1 MKCDTCGSQNVE
13 DALRCCACNR
23 SFRTIADE
31 APVERAP
38 PGRVSSAERRQVTAV
53 FCDLV
58 DSVSLTERLDP
69 EDMAQVIDV
78 YLSACDDIIARYG
91 GTITQYMGDGVLAYF
106 GYPRA
111 SEHDAANAVR
121 ASIDLRD
128 AVTRLAL
135 VPGIRLQLRIGIA
148 TGLVVIDDLV
158 GRGKGRQNIVGETPN
173 LAARL
178 QSVAA
183 RDRIMVARTTQRIT
197 RGLFSYRDLQTF
209 TLKGFT
215 RPVEASEVVEAV
227 AIDNRF
233 LARAEGKAP
242 PLVGRER
249 ELALIQDCWVLA
261 RAGQGRVILL
271 QGEAGIG
278 KSRLV
283 EAARRHAADT
293 AHTETAWYCG
303 PHQNDSALRPITQQL
318 ARAAGFDGGDDAASR
333 TEKLRRL
340 LARSGADE
348 TANLAA
354 TLAVLADLFGIP
366 PRSGAPDEVMTPDRR
381 KAVTLDTLLALLDRA
396 AHKAPALFIFED
408 AHWSDSTSLELLDR
422 AIGTASARAWL
433 IIVTAR
439 PDYQPAWLRR
449 DHVVHIRLGRLTRG
463 DAERICVNLGAEAML
478 PSGTL
483 RQIVDRCDGIPLFVE
498 EMTKSVLEAT
508 AAAPTQDGV
517 PVVAIPESLKDSL
530 VARLDRLGPAR
541 RIANLGA
548 VIGRRFSYA
557 LLAAVANQPEA
568 VLRRMLRELT
578 LSGLVERSGL
588 APASS
593 YLFKHA
599 LIRDAAYDSLLKRE
613 RQLLHGQIAAALR
626 DRFPQIGQTEPDLLA
641 YHLTEAGAIA
651 DAIPLRAEAGR
662 RAASRAAHVEA
673 VGHLQT
679 ACDLLR
685 RLPKDDALLGT
696 ELQVLIGLAVSL
708 AASRGYSVPEVE
720 RVLAEARAICDR
732 LGNDAALFAVLRGI
746 CALSIVACELDS
758 AEATAR
764 RCAEISE
771 RTGLVEHRIESDCP
785 LGYVLWAK
793 GDLPR
798 ARQHLERAV
807 GLYRDHGGAR
817 LPVITP
823 QDPLI
828 QSLGPLLLV
837 LSAMGDDDAAERAAD
852 ALIVHG
858 RSLGGH
864 FNLACALFW
873 QALYF
878 ILRSDF
884 ARALAPAEEALGL
897 CDRYGYPTFGAL
909 AFLFRA
915 YCIGHRGD
923 LDQALD
929 MAHAGIAELDRLG
942 IRHGRSQQL
951 GEIASLHAAAG
962 DLPTA
967 LHTIDAAIAEAR
979 RSGEAFFLA
988 PLLRRRAEFL
998 AQHPGTSPASVTAA
1012 LREALA
1018 VAEAQGAT
1026 GFARQ
1031 AAARLDDDTPFGRSE
1046 PIAAANVN

>member
-1 MKCDTCGSQNVE
+1 MKCDSCGSHNVAGARRCSVCSRSLRAID
-13 DALRCCACNR
+13 DA
-23 SFRTIADE
+23 SADWV
-31 APVERAP
+31 PPERA
-38 PGRVSSAERRQVTAV
+38 SSAERRQVTAL

-58 DSVSLTERLDP
+58 DSVALTERLDP
-69 EDMAQVIDV
+69 EDMMHVVDV
-78 YLSACDDIIARYG
+78 YLSACDDIIGRYG

-111 SEHDAANAVR
+111 DEHDAANAVR
-121 ASIDLRD
+121 AGLALRD
-128 AVTRLAL
+128 AVDRLAL
-135 VPGIRLQLRIGIA
+135 MPGIRLQIRIGIA
-148 TGLVVIDDLV
+148 TGLVVVDDLV
-158 GRGKGRQNIVGETPN
+158 GRGRGRHGIVGETPN

-183 RDRIMVARTTQRIT
+183 PDRIMVARTTQRIT
-197 RGLFSYRDLQTF
+197 RGLFSYCELQMLH
-209 TLKGFT
+209 LKGFT
-215 RPVEASEVVEAV
+215 RPVEASEVIEAS
-227 AIDNRF
+227 ATDNRF
-233 LARAEGKAP
+233 LARAEGKDS
-242 PLVGRER
+242 PLVGRES
-249 ELALIQDCWVLA
+249 ELALIHDCWAVA
-261 RAGQGRVILL
+261 RAGHGRVVLL

-293 AHTETAWYCG
+293 AHKETAWYCG
-303 PHQNDSALRPITQQL
+303 PHQTDSALRPITQQL
-318 ARAAGFDGGDDAASR
+318 ARAAGFERDDDAASR
-333 TEKLRRL
+333 HDKLRRL
-340 LARSGADE
+340 VAQSGTVDPV
-348 TANLAA
+348 N
-354 TLAVLADLFGIP
+354 LAVLADLFGIP
-366 PRSGAPDEVMTPDRR
+366 PQPRMPEEAMTPDKR
-381 KAVTLDTLLALLDRA
+381 KAVTLEMLLALLDRTVS
-396 AHKAPALFIFED
+396 KAPALFVFED
-408 AHWSDSTSLELLDR
+408 AHWSDSTSLEVLNR
-422 AIGTASARAWL
+422 AIGTASGRSWL
-433 IIVTAR
+433 IVVTAR
-439 PDYQPAWLRR
+439 PDYAPPWLRG
-449 DHVVHIRLGRLTRG
+449 DHIVHIKLGRLTRG

-478 PSGTL
+478 PSTTL

-498 EMTKSVLEAT
+498 EMTKSVLEAA
-508 AAAPTQDGV
+508 AAAPAPDDAAAF
-517 PVVAIPESLKDSL
+517 AIPESLKDSL

-548 VIGRRFSYA
+548 AIGRRFSYE
-557 LLAAVANQPEA
+557 LLAAVADQPEA
-568 VLRRMLRELT
+568 TLRRMLRELT

-613 RQLLHGQIAAALR
+613 RQVLHGQIAAALR
-626 DRFPQIGQTEPDLLA
+626 ERFPQTGEAEPELVA

-651 DAIPLRAEAGR
+651 EAIPLWAEAGR

-679 ACDLLR
+679 ARDLLQ
-685 RLPKDDALLGT
+685 RLPKDDSLLGI
-696 ELQVLIGLAVSL
+696 ELQLLIGLAVSL

-732 LGNDAALFAVLRGI
+732 LGNDAGLFAVLRGI

-807 GLYRDHGGAR
+807 GLYRDHGGAQ

-837 LSAMGDDDAAERAAD
+837 LHAMGDDAAAEQAAAD
-852 ALIVHG
+852 LIAHA
-858 RSLGGH
+858 RSLGGP
-864 FNLACALFW
+864 FSLACALFW
-873 QALYF
+873 QAFYF
-878 ILRSDF
+878 VSRGDYTQ
-884 ARALAPAEEALGL
+884 ALAPAEEALGL
-897 CDRYGYPTFGAL
+897 CDRYGYPTFGAF

-915 YCIGHRGD
+915 YCIGHRGE

-942 IRHGRSQQL
+942 IMHGRSYQL
-951 GEIASLHAAAG
+951 GEVASLQAAAG
-962 DLPTA
+962 DLSTA
-967 LHTIDAAIAEAR
+967 LHTIDTAIAAVR
-979 RSGEAFFLA
+979 RSGEAFFLS
-988 PLLRRRAEFL
+988 PLLRRRAGFL
-998 AQHPGTSPASVTAA
+998 VNYPGTSRATVSAA
-1012 LREALA
+1012 LHEARA

-1031 AAARLDDDTPFGRSE
+1031 AAAQLDGDMPSDCIDA
-1046 PIAAANVN
+1046 IATVNN

>member
-1 MKCDTCGSQNVE
+1 MH
-13 DALRCCACNR
+13 
-23 SFRTIADE
+23 
-31 APVERAP
+31 
-38 PGRVSSAERRQVTAV
+38 AERRQVTAL

-58 DSVSLTERLDP
+58 DSVALTERLDP
-69 EDMAQVIDV
+69 EDMVRVVDV

-111 SEHDAANAVR
+111 NEHDAANAVQ
-121 ASIDLRD
+121 ASLALHD
-128 AVTRLAL
+128 AVNQLKL
-135 VPGIRLQLRIGIA
+135 LPGIRLQIRIGIA

-178 QSVAA
+178 QSAA
-183 RDRIMVARTTQRIT
+183 APNRILVARTTQRIT
-197 RGLFSYRDLQTF
+197 RGLFSFRDLQTF

-215 RPVEASEVVEAV
+215 KPVDASEVVEAV
-227 AIDNRF
+227 AISNRF

-249 ELALIQDCWVLA
+249 ELALIQDCWAAA
-261 RAGQGRVILL
+261 RAGQGRVVLL

-283 EAARRHAADT
+283 EAVRRHAADT

-303 PHQNDSALRPITQQL
+303 PHQNDSALRPIMQQL
-318 ARAAGFDGGDDAASR
+318 ARAAGFDGGDDAAGR
-333 TEKLRRL
+333 YDKLGRL
-340 LARSGADE
+340 LAHSATDR
-348 TANLAA
+348 AA
-354 TLAVLADLFGIP
+354 PLAVLADLFGIP
-366 PRSGAPDEVMTPDRR
+366 PRPGMPDETMTPDKR
-381 KAVTLDTLLALLDRA
+381 KAVTLDTLLALLDQTA
-396 AHKAPALFIFED
+396 SKAPALFVFED
-408 AHWSDSTSLELLDR
+408 AHWGDSTSLELLNR
-422 AIGTASARAWL
+422 AIGLATGRAWL

-439 PDYQPAWLRR
+439 PDYEPPWLGR
-449 DHVVHIRLGRLTRG
+449 DHVLHIRLGRLTRG
-463 DAERICVNLGAEAML
+463 DSERICINLGAEAML
-478 PSGTL
+478 PSATL

-508 AAAPTQDGV
+508 AAAPAQDGASA
-517 PVVAIPESLKDSL
+517 VAIPENLKDSL

-548 VIGRRFSYA
+548 AIGRRFRYE
-557 LLAAVANQPEA
+557 LLAAVADQPEA
-568 VLRRMLRELT
+568 TLRRMLRELT
-578 LSGLVERSGL
+578 LSGLVERSGT

-593 YLFKHA
+593 YRFKHA
-599 LIRDAAYDSLLKRE
+599 LIRDAAYDSILKRE
-613 RQLLHGQIAAALR
+613 RQVLHGQIAAALR
-626 DRFPQIGQTEPDLLA
+626 DRFPQTGEAEPELVA

-651 DAIPLRAEAGR
+651 EALPLWAEAGR

-679 ACDLLR
+679 ARSLLQ
-685 RLPKDDALLGT
+685 RLPKDDSLLGT
-696 ELQVLIGLAVSL
+696 ELQLLIGLAVSL

-720 RVLAEARAICDR
+720 QVLAEARAICDR
-732 LGNDAALFAVLRGI
+732 LGNDAGLFAVLRGI

-798 ARQHLERAV
+798 ARLHLERAV
-807 GLYRDHGGAR
+807 RLYRDHGGAQ

-837 LSAMGDDDAAERAAD
+837 LHAMGDDAAAEQAAAD
-852 ALIVHG
+852 LIGHA

-864 FNLACALFW
+864 FSLACGLFW
-873 QALYF
+873 QAFYF
-878 ILRSDF
+878 VSRGDY
-884 ARALAPAEEALGL
+884 AQALAPAEEALGL
-897 CDRYGYPTFGAL
+897 CDRYGYPTFGAF

-929 MAHAGIAELDRLG
+929 MTHAGIAELDRLG
-942 IRHGRSQQL
+942 IMHGRSHQL
-951 GEIASLHAAAG
+951 GEVASLQAAAG

-967 LHTIDAAIAEAR
+967 LHTIDTAIAAVR
-979 RSGEAFFLA
+979 RFGEGFFLS

-998 AQHPGTSPASVTAA
+998 INYPGTSPATVPAA
-1012 LREALA
+1012 LQEALA

-1026 GFARQ
+1026 GFART
-1031 AAARLDDDTPFGRSE
+1031 AAALLDGEMPSDQIDS
-1046 PIAAANVN
+1046 IATANFN